1 MRPFHNPA
9 PLALASAAF
18 LFASLVSQSAQA
30 GISVTQSTSSTV
42 LGGALQ
48 GSGLTINSSTVTNGA
63 AAQFGTYSGFNGSVI
78 TLGNGVVLSSG
89 NVKDTEHPIPGDV
102 LSTEEGSGGTSE
114 YNAYGAANV
123 TNFTAGFDVAAL
135 RVDFT
140 LPTASAVAFSFVFG
154 SMEYPDFVDDF
165 TDAFMTFLDGTSAS
179 NQIVF
184 DATGHPVQVGSSF
197 ASSLTTAD
205 TSTAFTSPQGLIGVL
220 TTTTG
225 TLAAGDHTLYFEVG
239 DVNDQELDSAVYL
252 TNLHASDAGGTGP
265 ITTSPV
271 PEPSGYALL
280 MAGLLAVGVGL
291 RRRQSR

>member
-1 MRPFHNPA
+1 MSSFNRPTPV
-9 PLALASAAF
+9 ALASAAC
-18 LFASLVSQSAQA
+18 LLASLASQQAQA
-30 GISVTQSTSSTV
+30 GISVTQTTSPTA

-48 GSGLTINSSTVTNGA
+48 GAGLTVDSATITNGA

-102 LSTEEGSGGTSE
+102 LSTEEGSGGTNE
-114 YNAYGAANV
+114 YNAYGIANV
-123 TNFTAGFDVAAL
+123 TNFTEGFDVAAL
-135 RVDFT
+135 KIDFT

-154 SMEYPDFVDDF
+154 SMEYPDYVNDF
-165 TDAFMTFLDGTSAS
+165 TDAFMTFLDGTAAS

-184 DATGHPVQVGSSF
+184 DSTGHPVQVGSSF

-225 TLAAGDHTLYFEVG
+225 TLAAGSHTLYFEVG

-252 TNLHASDAGGTGP
+252 TDLHATTGGTGP

-271 PEPSGYALL
+271 PEPSSYALL
-280 MAGLLAVGVGL
+280 MAGLFAVGVGL
-291 RRRQSR
+291 RRRQSH